1 MADRSISKSELAP
14 SVAREDTR
22 PVKTYGQYCPIART
36 SEFFAE
42 RWTPI
47 IIRNL
52 AGGCR
57 TFTQLREGAPGIP
70 KALLAERLAL
80 LERYG
85 VVARSP
91 APKGRGSLY
100 ELTESGRELKQVCDA
115 MGEWGARW
123 LEIEPHHLDPAY
135 VLWATCR
142 LVDLDKV
149 PERGVV
155 VRFDL
160 HGVRNQRFW
169 MVLQQPRAEVCTAYP
184 GRAED
189 LIVTTDPQTLV
200 ECNLRRITF
209 QEAVRGGRLALDGA
223 PGLARAFPSWIQ
235 PSPFAHVTPARSRE
249 DQTAAL

>member
-1 MADRSISKSELAP
+1 M
-14 SVAREDTR
+14 
-22 PVKTYGQYCPIART
+22 KTYGQYCPIART
-36 SEFFAE
+36 AEFFAG

-52 AGGCR
+52 AAGCR
-57 TFTQLREGAPGIP
+57 TFTQLRDGAPGIP
-70 KALLAERLAL
+70 KALLAERLSL

-85 VVARSP
+85 VVVRSP
-91 APKGRGSLY
+91 VLRGRGSVY
-100 ELTESGRELKQVCDA
+100 ELSESGRELKGVCDA

-123 LEIEPHHLDPAY
+123 LEIQPQHLDPAY

-142 LVDLDKV
+142 QVDLDKV

-160 HGVRNQRFW
+160 AGDPRRRFW

-189 LIVTTDPQTLV
+189 LIVTTDSETLV
-200 ECNLRRITF
+200 EWNLRRITF
-209 QEAVRGGRLALDGA
+209 QEAVRAGRCRVDGP
-223 PGLARAFPSWIQ
+223 PGLARAFPSWIR
-235 PSPFAHVTPARSRE
+235 PSPFAHVPPVGSRKG
-249 DQTAAL
+249 TSATV